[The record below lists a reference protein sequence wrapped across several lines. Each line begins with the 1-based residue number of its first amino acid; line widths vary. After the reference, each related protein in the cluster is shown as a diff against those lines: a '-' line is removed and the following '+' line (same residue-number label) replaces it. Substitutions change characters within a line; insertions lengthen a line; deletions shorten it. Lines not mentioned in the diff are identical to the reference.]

1 MFISEMVTERGLVFV
16 GAITILTVDQ
26 LSLQVLVPNVS
37 VNRSSV
43 DPFLTVLTL
52 NFATIYKK

>member
-1 MFISEMVTERGLVFV
+1 MFISEMVTERGMVFV

-26 LSLQVLVPNVS
+26 LSLLVLVPNVS

>member
-1 MFISEMVTERGLVFV
+1 MFISEMVTKRGLVFV

-26 LSLQVLVPNVS
+26 LSLLVLVPNVS

>member
-26 LSLQVLVPNVS
+26 LSLLVLVPNVS

>member
-26 LSLQVLVPNVS
+26 LSLLVLVPNVS

-52 NFATIYKK
+52 NFATIYKN

>member
-26 LSLQVLVPNVS
+26 LSLLVLVPNMS

>member
-1 MFISEMVTERGLVFV
+1 MFISELVTERGLVFV

-26 LSLQVLVPNVS
+26 LSLLVLVPNVS